1 MTHVRVGRAV
11 APGPASSRRQLLVAT
26 RSRHKL
32 RELSELL
39 GLTDDVEVVSPDDLG
54 IPDEPEETGE
64 TFETNARIKAR
75 FYALRSGLPT
85 LADDSGL
92 EVDALDGGP
101 GVRTRRFA
109 GPDATDAD
117 NNVRLLRELAGLPA
131 DRRGARYVCLLALA
145 LPGEAGPRGGLEIIV
160 RRGTCRGRIATQLR
174 GEGGFGY
181 DPLFEPWSEPPGGQ
195 TLGQWSAE
203 AKNAISHR
211 SRAARRMA
219 PVLREMGF

>member
-1 MTHVRVGRAV
+1 VGEA
-11 APGPASSRRQLLVAT
+11 APIRLLVAT

-32 RELSELL
+32 RELQELL
-39 GLTDDVEVVSPDDLG
+39 SLGEGLELVSPDDLG

-92 EVDALDGGP
+92 EVDALGGGP
-101 GVRTRRFA
+101 GVRTRRYS
-109 GPDATDAD
+109 GPDATDAS
-117 NNVRLLRELAGLPA
+117 NNELLLRELGSLPA
-131 DRRGARYVCLLALA
+131 ERRGARYVCVLALA
-145 LPGEAGPRGGLEIIV
+145 LPGQAGPRGGLEILV

-174 GEGGFGY
+174 GDGGFGY

-211 SRAARRMA
+211 SRAAARMA
-219 PVLREMGF
+219 PVLRSLGF